1 MDLADAFS
9 QLNWLAVLLATLSS
23 FVVGFSW
30 YHLKAFGR
38 QWMALNKLNKKQ
50 LESGGGAGA
59 YALTGLAS
67 FFTAAL
73 TGCLMIA
80 LGVHGILNGLI
91 FGLILG
97 AVFRLGTHVIHN
109 GFAQRSNSLTAI
121 DGGHDIVAL
130 SIMGAILGI
139 WT

>member
-1 MDLADAFS
+1 MDLASAFN
-9 QLNWLAVLLATLSS
+9 QLNWWAVLLATVSS

-38 QWMALNKLNKKQ
+38 QWMLLNRLSEKQ
-50 LESGGGAGA
+50 LESDGGTGA
-59 YALTGLAS
+59 YILTGMAS
-67 FFTAAL
+67 LFTTTL
-73 TGCLMIA
+73 TGSLMIA
-80 LGVHGILNGLI
+80 LGIHGILNGLV
-91 FGLILG
+91 FGLLLG
-97 AVFRLGTHVIHN
+97 AVFRLGTHIIHN
-109 GFAQRSNSLTAI
+109 GFAKRSTALTAI